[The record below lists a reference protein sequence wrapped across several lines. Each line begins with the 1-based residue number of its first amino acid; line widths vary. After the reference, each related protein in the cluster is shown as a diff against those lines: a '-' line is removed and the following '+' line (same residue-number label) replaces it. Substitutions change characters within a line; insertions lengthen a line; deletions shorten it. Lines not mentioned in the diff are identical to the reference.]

1 MTETDNDECDL
12 TCQQK
17 KEWQI
22 EGYKAL
28 MQYGIQM
35 SQDHVMFDR
44 IFMPVSLAPAY
55 AIIASSESSMIQ
67 VGRTGQFALCIAA
80 ILFLWTWH
88 VRNRRSQARLYKVW
102 KTVGCIERDSK
113 ICGIHT
119 VLDYLDPK
127 THKGIRCYLKY
138 LVQQKKYLMWR
149 KDKERRY
156 TITDFGIKAI
166 FFYLV
171 TFGYLVLLACL
182 IEPLPRWVSCL
193 CKLLL
198 C

>member
-1 MTETDNDECDL
+1 MSENDNDACDP

-55 AIIASSESSMIQ
+55 AIIASSDSSMIQ
-67 VGRTGQFALCIAA
+67 VDRTGKIALCLAA
-80 ILFLWTWH
+80 ILFLWMWH

-119 VLDYLDPK
+119 VLDYLGPK
-127 THKGIRCYLKY
+127 THENLWCYLKY
-138 LVQQKKYLMWR
+138 LVPRKEKKR
-149 KDKERRY
+149 GY
-156 TITDFGIKAI
+156 TIADFGIKAI

-171 TFGYLVLLACL
+171 TFGYFVLLACL
-182 IEPLPRWVSCL
+182 IVPLPRWLSCL

>member
-1 MTETDNDECDL
+1 MTENDNDECDL

-55 AIIASSESSMIQ
+55 AIIASSDSSMIQ
-67 VGRTGQFALCIAA
+67 VDHTGQIALCLAA
-80 ILFLWTWH
+80 ILFLWMWH
-88 VRNRRSQARLYKVW
+88 VRNRRSQARLNKVW
-102 KTVGCIERDSK
+102 ETVGCIERDTK

-119 VLDYLDPK
+119 VLDYLDPT
-127 THKGIRCYLKY
+127 THKRIRCYLKY
-138 LVQQKKYLMWR
+138 LVQQKKCLFWR
-149 KDKERRY
+149 KDKDLRY
-156 TITDFGIKAI
+156 TIKDFGIKAI

-171 TFGYLVLLACL
+171 TFGYFVLLAFL
-182 IEPLPRWVSCL
+182 IVRLPCW